1 MFLIASK
8 DEFLLGH
15 IANLFKQKNI
25 CITHDIK
32 QKYFLSINCEI
43 SNKTLFISFNKKQI
57 QYNLP
62 ILFEEVVYK
71 LLQELSKFEYNF
83 NNLIYNPINQTVGLN
98 NKIIKLKSFHNIII
112 KELILNKDLGVKKN
126 VIYSKL
132 WPNDKLLLINKLDT
146 HLTNLKNFLKEELN
160 FDLKFS
166 SIAGQIKL
174 I

>member
-1 MFLIASK
+1 MFLITSK
-8 DEFLLGH
+8 DEFLLSQISH
-15 IANLFKQKNI
+15 LFEQKNI

-32 QKYFLSINCEI
+32 QKCFLSINCEI
-43 SNKTLFISFNKKQI
+43 SNKTRLISFKKI
-57 QYNLP
+57 NMHYNLP
-62 ILFEEVVYK
+62 LSCEVVAHK
-71 LLQELSKFEYNF
+71 LLQELGKFEYNF
-83 NNLIYNPINQTVGLN
+83 NNLIYNPINQTVGSNHKL
-98 NKIIKLKSFHNIII
+98 IKLKSFHNIII